1 MPVTAIKTDS
11 DKLKFMTITM
21 EPVLSDD
28 GKTTKNFISIE
39 LMRCDDDFMPIGVG
53 SKSIDARD
61 EETYHKE
68 LRLAATIQ
76 GQYVP
81 EESTDPQWNP
91 GYEEPQEEISNGD
104 TV

>member
-11 DKLKFMTITM
+11 DRLKFMTIIM
-21 EPVLSDD
+21 EPVVSED

-39 LMRCDDDFMPIGVG
+39 LIRCDEDFMPVGMG
-53 SKSIDARD
+53 SKSIDGRD

-76 GQYVP
+76 GQFVP

-91 GYEEPQEEISNGD
+91 GYEEPLEEIDNGD
-104 TV
+104 SL